1 MRAITF
7 AALLSAIPVLAS
19 AQNPAPANDPIVQVG
34 LYGYRADGSLGS
46 SAHDTAPELSSI
58 VYMNGQRCLMGA
70 GNRPAPADATDV
82 WQFKGKVLS
91 STPEQAVVQL
101 EWRRTVANG
110 LRIDGNESSLQL
122 NLRIGEAV
130 QLDQA
135 GMEGKPGCPTV
146 AVGFEAR
153 YAPRFW
159 GLPPGVIGGGG
170 GRAGSSASGSGGGSG
185 SGGMTVK
192 MGTVSRSGGFGTSVA
207 VPQSGGDG
215 GGTAATASSG
225 LFDVNLWL
233 VRTVPGR
240 PDEVNHA
247 TLRMNETGASFSF
260 APIAVTT
267 SRGEAFVQVTGN
279 LAVVRGTSGEEQ
291 LVFSTS
297 RRVGLTA
304 PGQAPRDSAP
314 DSSGTSRII
323 NRMPGPE
330 EVLSFEMPP
339 ITLNGQQAAPDQLSV
354 RLTIAPRRK
363 PGESPQH

>member
-1 MRAITF
+1 MRAVAF
-7 AALLSAIPVLAS
+7 AALLASIPIIAS
-19 AQNPAPANDPIVQVG
+19 AQNQLPPNDPIVQVG
-34 LYGYRADGSLGS
+34 LYGYRADGSIGS

-58 VYMNGQRCLMGA
+58 VYVNGQRCLMGA

-91 STPEQAVVQL
+91 ITPEQAMVQL
-101 EWRRTVANG
+101 DWRRTVANG
-110 LRIDGNESSLQL
+110 LRIDGNESSQQL
-122 NLRIGEAV
+122 NLRFGEAV

-146 AVGFEAR
+146 AVAFEAR

-159 GLPPGVIGGGG
+159 GLGPGVVGGGG
-170 GRAGSSASGSGGGSG
+170 GRAGGSGGSSG
-185 SGGMTVK
+185 SAA
-192 MGTVSRSGGFGTSVA
+192 VSVTRGSVARSGGFGTSVP
-207 VPQSGGDG
+207 VPQAG
-215 GGTAATASSG
+215 GGGGSMVSAAGSG

-233 VRTVPGR
+233 VRVVPGR

-247 TLRMNETGASFSF
+247 TLRMNESGASFSF

-267 SRGEAFVQVTGN
+267 SRGEAIVQVTGT

-297 RRVGLTA
+297 RRVGVTA

-354 RLTIAPRRK
+354 RLKIAPRRQ
-363 PGESPQH
+363 PGEPPQH

>member
-1 MRAITF
+1 
-7 AALLSAIPVLAS
+7 
-19 AQNPAPANDPIVQVG
+19 
-34 LYGYRADGSLGS
+34 
-46 SAHDTAPELSSI
+46 
-58 VYMNGQRCLMGA
+58 
-70 GNRPAPADATDV
+70 V

-91 STPEQAVVQL
+91 ITPEQAMVQL

-110 LRIDGNESSLQL
+110 LRIDGNESSQQL
-122 NLRIGEAV
+122 NLRFGEAV

-146 AVGFEAR
+146 AVAFEAR

-159 GLPPGVIGGGG
+159 GLSPGVVGGGG
-170 GRAGSSASGSGGGSG
+170 GRAGGQQGSG
-185 SGGMTVK
+185 SVSVKTGAVARGG
-192 MGTVSRSGGFGTSVA
+192 GGGFGTSVA
-207 VPQSGGDG
+207 VAQAG
-215 GGTAATASSG
+215 GGGGGMVSATGSG

-233 VRTVPGR
+233 VRVVPGR

-247 TLRMNETGASFSF
+247 TLRMNESGASFSF
-260 APIAVTT
+260 APVAVTT

-314 DSSGTSRII
+314 DSSGMSRII

-354 RLTIAPRRK
+354 RLKIAPRRQ
-363 PGESPQH
+363 PGESPQQ

>member
-1 MRAITF
+1 MRAVTF
-7 AALLSAIPVLAS
+7 AALLTSIPIVAS
-19 AQNPAPANDPIVQVG
+19 AQNQLPPNDPIVQVG
-34 LYGYRADGSLGS
+34 LYGYRSDGSIGS
-46 SAHDTAPELSSI
+46 SAHDTAPDLSSI
-58 VYMNGQRCLMGA
+58 VYVNAQRCLMGA
-70 GNRPAPADATDV
+70 GNRPAPPDATDV

-91 STPEQAVVQL
+91 ITPEQAVVQL
-101 EWRRTVANG
+101 DWRRTVANG
-110 LRIDGNESSLQL
+110 LRIDGNESSQQL
-122 NLRIGEAV
+122 TLRLGESL

-135 GMEGKPGCPTV
+135 GVESKPGCPTV

-153 YAPRFW
+153 YASRFW
-159 GLPPGVIGGGG
+159 GIPPGIVGASGGG
-170 GRAGSSASGSGGGSG
+170 GRVAASPGSGPVTYNAGKVARGGS
-185 SGGMTVK
+185 V
-192 MGTVSRSGGFGTSVA
+192 GTSVA
-207 VPQSGGDG
+207 ISQAGGEG
-215 GGTAATASSG
+215 GGMVSAGGSG

-233 VRTVPGR
+233 VRAVPGR
-240 PDEVNHA
+240 PDEVTHSL
-247 TLRMNETGASFSF
+247 LRMNESGASFSF

-267 SRGEAFVQVTGN
+267 SRGEAIVQVTGT

-291 LVFSTS
+291 LVFSTN

-354 RLTIAPRRK
+354 RLKIAPRRQ
-363 PGESPQH
+363 PAESLDQ